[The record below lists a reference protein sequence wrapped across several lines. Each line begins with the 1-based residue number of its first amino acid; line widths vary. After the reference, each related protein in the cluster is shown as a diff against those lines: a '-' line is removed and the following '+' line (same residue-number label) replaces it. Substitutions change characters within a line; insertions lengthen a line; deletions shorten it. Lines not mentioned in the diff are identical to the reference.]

1 MFQVSL
7 PSSSVGNLKLD
18 PVRWRQL
25 HNACRLYELA
35 MSTLTELRGEIL
47 SGIEMDTSI
56 QYHWNI
62 TVFIDS
68 NV

>member
-7 PSSSVGNLKLD
+7 PSSAVGSLQLD
-18 PVRWRQL
+18 PTRWRQL

-47 SGIEMDTSI
+47 SGITV
-56 QYHWNI
+56 NI
-62 TVFIDS
+62 
-68 NV
+68 